1 MRVGNTT
8 HTLYVVFQYIIVGVT
23 SIYQCDVTLLLSF
36 LAQSRDSPLRSFYGL
51 EYGKLR
57 PNLIRLDHELPPPVE
72 TPMQV

>member
-51 EYGKLR
+51 EYGWLPEFFGR
-57 PNLIRLDHELPPPVE
+57 EEDELPPSLK
-72 TPMQV
+72 TQMH